1 LNNAG
6 FSLFKDNLII
16 DHPFIKPRGYWTDY
30 FFGIGY
36 QVILEMYLWVHDRLL
51 RKPGE
56 LYFSLNFKV
65 ATSSTLVLLIAGTV
79 AFSL

>member
-6 FSLFKDNLII
+6 FSLFKDNLIDI
-16 DHPFIKPRGYWTDY
+16 DHPFIKPRSYWTDY

-51 RKPGE
+51 RKPGRIIFFFE
-56 LYFSLNFKV
+56 L
-65 ATSSTLVLLIAGTV
+65 
-79 AFSL
+79 